1 MSSNLLL
8 IGKSGAMAARSGL
21 ELTAQNIANSSNP
34 TYARR
39 TLAMAEVAA
48 KGGIAMEP
56 GATLS
61 GVRPDQILRTNSL
74 FLQNEARRT
83 GGDLARADAELRGLT
98 NAEAAVEQAGI
109 FPALV
114 DFEASLAR
122 LASDPLDGSLRTAVL
137 EDGRRL
143 AQTFQIATNALDV
156 AEADIIFGADAGVDQ
171 VNLLA
176 GELARTNA
184 AIARA
189 GPGSTNMAVL
199 HDQRDALLK
208 GMADIAGVTA
218 TFDNLGR
225 ATVRLG
231 GEVLVSGV
239 DSFTLTRSSNPDGS
253 FAFAVAG
260 QPATL
265 TSGSLVGGSQAM
277 RAIGELRTELDDIAA
292 LLITRVNTAQ
302 GNGAAPDGSAGQ
314 PFFSGSGAADIAL
327 ALTSGNQIA
336 TAPAGSP
343 PGSRETGNL
352 MALRDALANG
362 GPSSA
367 TDAMLFKLSSGIA
380 ARTVTRDGL
389 RTIADTAAVALAAET
404 GVDLD
409 QEAANLLRYQQ
420 MFEASGRIMQTA
432 TEIFDTILGI
442 GR

>member
-1 MSSNLLL
+1 MAGNLLL
-8 IGKSGAMAARSGL
+8 IGKSGAMTARSAL

-48 KGGIAMEP
+48 RGGIAMEP

-61 GVRPDQILRTNSL
+61 GVRADQVLRTSSL

-83 GGDLARADAELRGLT
+83 AGDLARAEGELRGLA

-109 FPALV
+109 YPAAV

-122 LASDPLDGSLRTAVL
+122 LASDPLDGALRASVL

-143 AQTFQIATNALDV
+143 AQTFQAATNALDV
-156 AEADIIFGADAGVDQ
+156 AEADILLGADAGVEQ

-189 GPGSTNMAVL
+189 RPGSSNMAAL

-208 GMADIAGVTA
+208 DLAELAGVTA
-218 TFDNLGR
+218 TFDTQGR

-231 GEVLVSGV
+231 SEVLVSGV
-239 DSFTLTRSSNPDGS
+239 DSFALGRSSNPDGS

-260 QPATL
+260 QPAVPN
-265 TSGSLVGGSQAM
+265 SGSLLGASQAM
-277 RAIGELRTELDDIAA
+277 QAIAGLRTELDDLAV
-292 LLITRVNTAQ
+292 LLISRVNAAQ
-302 GNGAAPDGSAGQ
+302 TNGATPDGSAGP
-314 PFFSGSGAADIAL
+314 PFFSGAGAADIAL
-327 ALTSGNQIA
+327 ALTSGSQIA
-336 TAPAGSP
+336 TAPAGSA
-343 PGSRETGNL
+343 PGSRDIGNL
-352 MALRDALANG
+352 QALRDALANG
-362 GPSSA
+362 GPA
-367 TDAMLFKLSSGIA
+367 AAADALLFKLSSAISARTATRDALQTIA
-380 ARTVTRDGL
+380 ASAGT
-389 RTIADTAAVALAAET
+389 ALAAET

-409 QEAANLLRYQQ
+409 NEAASLVRYQQ
-420 MFEASGRIMQTA
+420 MFEASGKVMQAA

-442 GR
+442 G